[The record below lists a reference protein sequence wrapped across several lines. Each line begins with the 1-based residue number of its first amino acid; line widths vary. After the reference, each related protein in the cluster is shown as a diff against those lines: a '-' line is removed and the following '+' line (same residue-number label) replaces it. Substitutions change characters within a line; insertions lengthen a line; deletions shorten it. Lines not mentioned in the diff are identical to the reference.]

1 METKILSLDNKNILK
16 RRTERLLF
24 LSVRSDARCREEEI
38 LMLIKEG
45 IDFEY
50 FVQVAR
56 EKGGASLAY
65 QSLKFYTPSND
76 TEKKALHDLRV
87 SYLETAAANSHYKE
101 ELIRILA
108 AFRERG
114 VGAIPL
120 KGIAL
125 AERLYG
131 DITSRDQSIDADL
144 LVREK
149 DKERGRRILEDMGYS
164 FTPLDEREEYK
175 WYYAFHKQGQKMI
188 ELHWDI
194 TMMVRSKARIEGLW
208 RGTEDIGQNGSQ
220 YLDFKPEE
228 LLLYLSAHLVN
239 SDSFRKLKYIS
250 DINRL
255 IEKYRDEIDWGRV
268 LKKAN
273 EWNMR
278 GSLYT
283 ALRLDRELFGS
294 RMPQGLLRRI
304 GIPAAN
310 RLLIKTLA
318 NRTVIFKKNSLRRRF
333 LDMFLSYILLE
344 LVEAR
349 SPKEYFYTFKKALFP
364 PKEVMENRGYTLRLF
379 KGFLK
384 LLRI

>member
-1 METKILSLDNKNILK
+1 MLK
-16 RRTERLLF
+16 KRAERLLL
-24 LSVRSDARCREEEI
+24 LSVRSDAMRREEEI
-38 LMLIKEG
+38 LRLIKEG

-50 FVQVAR
+50 FAQLAR
-56 EKGGASLAY
+56 EKGVTSLAY

-87 SYLETAAANSHYKE
+87 SYLMTAAANNHYKE
-101 ELIRILA
+101 ELMRILA

-131 DITSRDQSIDADL
+131 DITSRDQSVDVDL

-149 DKERGRRILEDMGYS
+149 DKEHGRRILEDMGYS

-175 WYYAFHKQGQKMI
+175 WYYAFHKQGQKMV

-194 TMMVRSKARIEGLW
+194 TMMVRSPERIEGLW
-208 RGTEDIGQNGSQ
+208 RGTENIDWNGSQ
-220 YLDFKPEE
+220 YLGFKPEE

-239 SDSFRKLKYIS
+239 SDSFRKLKYIC
-250 DINRL
+250 DINHL
-255 IEKYRDEIDWGRV
+255 IEKYRNEIDWGRV
-268 LKKAN
+268 LKKVN

-283 ALRLDRELFGS
+283 ALRLDRELFGFL
-294 RMPQGLLRRI
+294 MPQGLLRRI

-310 RLLIKTLA
+310 RFLIKTLA

-333 LDMFLSYILLE
+333 LDIFLSYILLE

-349 SPKEYFYTFKKALFP
+349 SFRDIIAALERACFP
-364 PKEVMENRGYTLRLF
+364 PKGIKN
-379 KGFLK
+379 
-384 LLRI
+384 